1 MYLHCF
7 IFDNLYDV
15 IIEIIDSLLFTKMDI
30 NKLNSEYLSKY
41 EQYLY
46 MDINNHIV
54 DKYNDIIEKIK
65 EDSKEL
71 NNEINKNKENIDKY
85 LTNLLNK

>member
-1 MYLHCF
+1 
-7 IFDNLYDV
+7 
-15 IIEIIDSLLFTKMDI
+15 
-30 NKLNSEYLSKY
+30 
-41 EQYLY
+41 